1 MKKTSN
7 MRLFFVLISLFCS
20 IEGWAQLVQVPIV
33 RKAEAT
39 KSNNDNKR
47 IQQSALTLPFW
58 DDFSFNNPHHLASSA
73 TYANDSL
80 WQFGHSVWV
89 NNGMGINAPTLNVA
103 TFDGL
108 DSLGM
113 PYNITNAYAKGVA
126 DRLTSRSLRM
136 DLVDPTR
143 RDSVFIFFYYQ
154 YEGNGEAPDQ
164 GDSFSLWFKN
174 DSSEWNMVWSTDSV
188 SDNTVFI
195 PKKIAITDPHYFHKD
210 FQFRFQNS
218 GRLSGPFDTWNLDYV
233 YISNGLSQYAPRLS
247 DFPDRAL
254 ASPLTS
260 LFKQYQSMP
269 VWHFLHN
276 TDSVMTP
283 PSIVVTNQRKDLQQP
298 VNLDAEISIATRL
311 NKVVTQNT
319 FPFYSA
325 PAQAVFFGQP
335 KTFLLDTIHSMT
347 GLDQKIDSI
356 GLKINLWISTKDNKV
371 KVSFNQGDYDTIVYN
386 GIDFRNNDTTAANF
400 SLRNYYAYD
409 DGVAEYAVTLTQP
422 GSSLTYQF
430 DMDYPKPDTL
440 IGAYIYFPH
449 VGDES
454 NQVIRLQVIDGSAI
468 SGLDSL
474 STKSVRI
481 LKEQFVVIQRSANND
496 FYYVKLDT
504 AILVSKKFY
513 IGWAQSTTATI
524 GVGFDK
530 DSNSGSKIFYSTN
543 GIWQKNNV
551 LKGNLMIRPVF
562 GSGKIKASVV
572 TGITDTNLY
581 AYPNPNHGIFKL
593 PGSSQNVNVVDVT
606 GRKIPFTE
614 ESTVDYTQV
623 TLSNVSSGLYL
634 IHYFWQGQWHA
645 EKIMVLPQ

>member
-1 MKKTSN
+1 
-7 MRLFFVLISLFCS
+7 MRLFFVSIFLFCS
-20 IEGWAQLVQVPIV
+20 LGSWAQLVQVPIV
-33 RKAEAT
+33 QKEEAG
-39 KSNNDNKR
+39 KKNNGSKR

-58 DDFSFNNPHHLASSA
+58 DDFSFNNPHHLTSSA
-73 TYANDSL
+73 TFANDSL
-80 WQFGHSVWV
+80 WQYGHSVWV

-103 TFDGL
+103 TFNGI

-113 PYNITNAYAKGVA
+113 PYSITNAYAKGVA
-126 DRLTSRSLRM
+126 DRLTSRSIRM
-136 DLVDPTR
+136 DQVDPSR

-164 GDSFSLWFKN
+164 GDTFSLWFKN
-174 DSSEWNMVWSTDSV
+174 DSSVWNMVWSTDSV

-210 FQFRFQNS
+210 FQFRFQNY

-233 YISNGLSQYAPRLS
+233 YINNGLSQYAPRLS

-260 LFKQYQSMP
+260 LFKQYQSIP

-276 TDSVMTP
+276 PDSVMTP

-298 VNLDAEISIATRL
+298 VNLDAEISIATRV

-319 FPFYSA
+319 YPFYAA

-335 KTFLLDTIHSMT
+335 KTFVLDTIHSLK
-347 GLDQKIDSI
+347 GLDPKTDSI
-356 GLKINLWISTKDNKV
+356 GLNLNLWISTKDNKV
-371 KVSFNQGDYDTIVYN
+371 KVNFNQGDYDTIVYK
-386 GIDFRNNDTTAANF
+386 GIDFRHNDTTATRF
-400 SLRNYYAYD
+400 MLRNYYAYD

-430 DMDYPKPDTL
+430 DLDYPKPDTL

-454 NQVIRLQVIDGSAI
+454 NQVVKLQVIDGATI

-481 LKEQFVVIQRSANND
+481 LKEQFVVVQRSANND

-504 AILVSKKFY
+504 AVLVSKKFY

-530 DSNSGSKIFYSTN
+530 DSNSGNKIYYSTN
-543 GIWQKNNV
+543 GIWLKNNV

-562 GSGKIKASVV
+562 GSGKVKASVV

-581 AYPNPNHGIFKL
+581 AFPNPTHGVFQL
-593 PGSSQNVNVVDVT
+593 PGGSQQVNVIDIT
-606 GRKIPFTE
+606 GRKIPFVEDT
-614 ESTVDYTQV
+614 SIDHTQIS
-623 TLSNVSSGLYL
+623 LSSSSSGLFVV
-634 IHYFWQGQWHA
+634 HYFWQGQWHA